1 MITILLILLTLVAVF
16 AAVKLIDKYVP
27 QNKKWIFTLLFW
39 VIALVMGKALYDS
52 ILEPIRFKQTKEI
65 RYAKV
70 IENLKDIRDAQVAHK
85 TITGKYSNN
94 WESLVKFVDTAEFTL
109 TQRKDSSILDIEMTK
124 RYGGVEMYKD
134 IVVIDTIGTVA
145 VKESVF
151 KNDDRYTTMM
161 NVPGTETTFDLKAGF
176 IEKGKSTLAVFEA
189 KVDKKIILADQPD
202 YLVFE
207 ELETVAV
214 DGVNGPALS
223 VGSMMEISTNGNWP
237 RKYDE

>member
-39 VIALVMGKALYDS
+39 VIALIMGKALYDS

-223 VGSMMEISTNGNWP
+223 VGSMMEISANGNWP